1 MHFNLFAFYDFK
13 KYITKQA
20 HIKKNW
26 NIGFFFKFL
35 FSNGL
40 KNSLTHNHLIRY
52 VFKKEMYKVHFD
64 NVCFWKK
71 RRVRDW
77 VREREGA
84 RDRER
89 ERDKLSHTEIVS
101 MKEIEKKRYKII
113 LTHSYSYVRC
123 LILAI
128 LNTYLVLKLLW
139 LLWNLY
145 FMPYLLTG
153 CFDLK

>member
-20 HIKKNW
+20 HIKKKLKYRV
-26 NIGFFFKFL
+26 FFKFL

-77 VREREGA
+77 VRERE
-84 RDRER
+84 REQEIER
-89 ERDKLSHTEIVS
+89 ERGRQTISHRDSEYERNRE
-101 MKEIEKKRYKII
+101 KEI
-113 LTHSYSYVRC
+113 
-123 LILAI
+123 
-128 LNTYLVLKLLW
+128 
-139 LLWNLY
+139 
-145 FMPYLLTG
+145 
-153 CFDLK
+153 